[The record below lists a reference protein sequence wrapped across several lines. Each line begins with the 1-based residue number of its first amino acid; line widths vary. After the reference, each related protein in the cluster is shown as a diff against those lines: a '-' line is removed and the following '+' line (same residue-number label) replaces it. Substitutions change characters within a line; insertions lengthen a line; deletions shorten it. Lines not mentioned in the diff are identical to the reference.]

1 MYICMYTCVCVHIHA
16 YCHAYVRIHLHVDAH
31 THTPTTTIP
40 SAEAY
45 PVEFGREI
53 TKQHY
58 NALLS
63 RDYLPKDSCLL
74 SCVLDEDD
82 WMDAQLSEVEELL
95 KSLA

>member
-1 MYICMYTCVCVHIHA
+1 MHT
-16 YCHAYVRIHLHVDAH
+16 H

-58 NALLS
+58 HALLS

>member
-1 MYICMYTCVCVHIHA
+1 MHT
-16 YCHAYVRIHLHVDAH
+16 H

-58 NALLS
+58 NALLA